1 MKTRIA
7 QNTPG
12 FTLIEVLVVIA
23 VVSVLVGL
31 ALPSLAK
38 ARLVSRQVKGTS
50 NIRQLGIHV
59 AAYSSDHNDLMPRI
73 DPDAMYPVSAGA
85 AVQFPYWQVD
95 ETWILVLHQ
104 QLPIWENA
112 ELIYCPSSRFRPP
125 SETPRFTSY
134 AMSWAFAAGPGL
146 WRRTSPDVA
155 ALKYRVRQA
164 DIANPSHKALLWD
177 VDAGYYG
184 RTLRRSD
191 AGVIDAVAVQMS
203 DLSCSIRV
211 PAEATAP
218 VTNVLWFTP
227 NAFPLRNTENGASGY
242 DF

>member
-1 MKTRIA
+1 M
-7 QNTPG
+7 G
-12 FTLIEVLVVIA
+12 FTLIELMVVIA
-23 VVSVLVGL
+23 VISVLVGL
-31 ALPSLAK
+31 VLPSLAK
-38 ARLVSRQVKGTS
+38 ARFVSRQVKGTS

-59 AAYSSDHNDLMPRI
+59 ATYSSDHNDLLPRI
-73 DPDAMYPVSAGA
+73 DPDATYPVSASA
-85 AVQFPYWQVD
+85 AIQFPYWQVD

-112 ELIYCPSSRFRPP
+112 DLIYCPSSRFRPP
-125 SETPRFTSY
+125 AETPRFSSY
-134 AMSWAFAAGPGL
+134 AMSWAFAAGSGL
-146 WRRTSPDVA
+146 WHRTSPDLV

-164 DIANPSHKALLWD
+164 DIANPSRKALLWD

-191 AGVIDAVAVQMS
+191 AGVTDGVAIQMS
-203 DLSCSIRV
+203 DLSSSIRV
-211 PAEATAP
+211 PAEATDP

-227 NAFPLRNTENGASGY
+227 NALRLRNTENGVAGY